1 MKMVKNIPEMKKVT
15 NLQDQDSNPNKQMFT
30 FSQNSLKE
38 FQERKS

>member
-1 MKMVKNIPEMKKVT
+1 MKTVKNVPEMKKVT
-15 NLQDQDSNPNKQMFT
+15 SLQDQDSNANKQMLT